1 MRYLIQL
8 LIVLALIPMDVYSA
22 SAKTTNKT
30 ANKSPNT
37 VKVQGKVVKQTT
49 VRDNK
54 GKKQSC
60 QVVVDSKTKRRYTVC
75 HP

>member
-1 MRYLIQL
+1 MRYLMQL
-8 LIVLALIPMDVYSA
+8 LIILALIPMDAYAVNKAPS
-22 SAKTTNKT
+22 KTP
-30 ANKSPNT
+30 ST

>member
-1 MRYLIQL
+1 MQL
-8 LIVLALIPMDVYSA
+8 LIILALIPVDAYSA
-22 SAKTTNKT
+22 STKVSVKTHT
-30 ANKSPNT
+30 T

-54 GKKQSC
+54 GKKQAC
-60 QVVVDSKTKRRYTVC
+60 QVVVDNKTKKRYTVC

>member
-1 MRYLIQL
+1 
-8 LIVLALIPMDVYSA
+8 
-22 SAKTTNKT
+22 
-30 ANKSPNT
+30 
-37 VKVQGKVVKQTT
+37 VKQTT

>member
-1 MRYLIQL
+1 MRYLMQL
-8 LIVLALIPMDVYSA
+8 LIILALIPMDAYSA
-22 SAKTTNKT
+22 SNKAPT
-30 ANKSPNT
+30 T

-60 QVVVDSKTKRRYTVC
+60 QVVVDNKTKKRYTVC

>member
-1 MRYLIQL
+1 MRYLMQL
-8 LIVLALIPMDVYSA
+8 LIILALTPVDAYSA
-22 SAKTTNKT
+22 PDKTTNKAPT
-30 ANKSPNT
+30 T

-60 QVVVDSKTKRRYTVC
+60 QVVVDNKTKKRYTVC

>member
-1 MRYLIQL
+1 MRYLMQL
-8 LIVLALIPMDVYSA
+8 LIILALIPMDAYSA
-22 SAKTTNKT
+22 PSKAPAK
-30 ANKSPNT
+30 APST

-60 QVVVDSKTKRRYTVC
+60 QVVVDNKTKKKYTVC